1 MSNLKMQRI
10 EKCKEF
16 KVGEEIKVIKVWND
30 YSWYFVEEIDVK
42 VKKVNKLTL
51 NVEDGF
57 GNNFL
62 VKKIDIK
69 GFLESIK

>member
-1 MSNLKMQRI
+1 MSNLKMRQIR
-10 EKCKEF
+10 ECKEF

-57 GNNFL
+57 GNSFL

-69 GFLESIK
+69 GFLESVK